1 MAHIVTIDE
10 TTEKCIVCNGPTQ
23 YKISDNI
30 DYRLHYI
37 EGAGQ
42 LCPDCFA
49 KEEKKITSTPKKV
62 HKATTTAKKAK
73 TKAKSLTKK
82 AKKK

>member
-1 MAHIVTIDE
+1 MAYITTQDE
-10 TTEKCIVCNGPTQ
+10 TTDKCIVCNAPTQ
-23 YKISDNI
+23 YNKLDHV

-49 KEEKKITSTPKKV
+49 TEEKNSDLIRNIMHGQYSGV
-62 HKATTTAKKAK
+62 F
-73 TKAKSLTKK
+73 
-82 AKKK
+82 

>member
-49 KEEKKITSTPKKV
+49 KEEKNTKV
-62 HKATTTAKKAK
+62 IQDIFTYGRY
-73 TKAKSLTKK
+73 
-82 AKKK
+82 